1 MFVNSNYCQPQFVKT
16 EKEEDKKNRF
26 YKRSL
31 LVTVTLNTEAIT
43 YFWWFHFYSIYH
55 IFCMSSFDSWFYL
68 CNKFIF
74 ESVLYIFSDVLY
86 IFESFNW
93 WTCVKTVSLNSL
105 KYDLYWYYW
114 HVLPIHEGL
123 YTWGNDF
130 ISKLYMIN
138 MPLFSSTTLIRQ
150 MYLCFGLPYSCVCMA
165 LLNEAHRSTSYKL
178 WAMSCEFIS

>member
-1 MFVNSNYCQPQFVKT
+1 MISFLFNLPYILHEFIWFLILSMQQ
-16 EKEEDKKNRF
+16 
-26 YKRSL
+26 
-31 LVTVTLNTEAIT
+31 IH
-43 YFWWFHFYSIYH
+43 FWICLIY
-55 IFCMSSFDSWFYL
+55 ILRW
-68 CNKFIF
+68 IQ
-74 ESVLYIFSDVLY
+74 
-86 IFESFNW
+86 FNW

-105 KYDLYWYYW
+105 NYDLYWYYW

-130 ISKLYMIN
+130 ISKLYLIN